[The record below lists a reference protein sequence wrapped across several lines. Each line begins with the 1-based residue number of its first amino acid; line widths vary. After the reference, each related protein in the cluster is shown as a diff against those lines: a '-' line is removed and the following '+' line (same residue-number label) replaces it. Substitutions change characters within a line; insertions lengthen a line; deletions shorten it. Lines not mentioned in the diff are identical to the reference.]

1 MIGFELVRRAA
12 PSRRM
17 QVLAPVQ
24 AVLLTLFAGLGLFA
38 VLGQDPLHAFHEFF
52 IAPVSSANGL
62 SELLLKA
69 SPLCLIGLGL
79 AIAYRANV
87 WNIGAEGQ
95 MYIGG
100 VCATGLAIH
109 FQDSWG
115 PFLLPAMIVAGALG
129 GMLWASITALCRARF
144 NASEILVS
152 LMLTY
157 VANMVVKYL
166 VFGPWQDP
174 QANNFPLTVEFQ
186 DDALFPLLAAMGW
199 DWFDGARLNLSV
211 LITLVA
217 IPLAWFFCERTFAGF
232 QLLVAGAAPAAAR
245 YAGFSAPRAVWVAM
259 LVSGGAAGL
268 AGVSEVAGPIGQLN
282 DRWTPEYGFTAII
295 VAALARLN
303 PLAVPFAA
311 LLMALLYLGGESVQ
325 IALQLPKSISQVFQG
340 LLLMFLLGSEVL
352 VRFRLRRR
360 RRVDPG
366 AETASLIG
374 TRSQGLPGEGRT

>member
-1 MIGFELVRRAA
+1 MMGFELVRRAA

-17 QVLAPVQ
+17 QVLAPLQ
-24 AVLLTLFAGLGLFA
+24 AVLLTLMAGLGLFA
-38 VLGQDPLHAFHEFF
+38 LLGQNPMHAFHEFF
-52 IAPVSSANGL
+52 IAPLSTANGV

-95 MYIGG
+95 MYMGG
-100 VCATGLAIH
+100 VFATGLAIH
-109 FQDSWG
+109 FQESWG
-115 PFLLPAMIVAGALG
+115 AFLLPAMIVAGMAG
-129 GMLWASITALCRARF
+129 GMLWASLTALCRARF
-144 NASEILVS
+144 HASEILVS

-157 VANMVVKYL
+157 VANLVVKYL

-186 DDALFPLLAAMGW
+186 DNALFPLLAALGW
-199 DWFDGARLNLSV
+199 EWFEGTRLNLSIV
-211 LITLVA
+211 ITLVA
-217 IPLAWFFCERTFAGF
+217 IPLAWFFCQRTFAGF
-232 QLLVAGAAPAAAR
+232 QLAVAGVAPAAAR
-245 YAGFSAPRAVWVAM
+245 YAGFSASRAIWMAM
-259 LVSGGAAGL
+259 LASGGAAGL

-295 VAALARLN
+295 VATLARLN
-303 PLAVPFAA
+303 PLAVPVAA

-325 IALQLPKSISQVFQG
+325 IGLQLPKSISQVFQG

-360 RRVDPG
+360 HP
-366 AETASLIG
+366 TAHAAPSASVSVA
-374 TRSQGLPGEGRT
+374 TAAGEKAA